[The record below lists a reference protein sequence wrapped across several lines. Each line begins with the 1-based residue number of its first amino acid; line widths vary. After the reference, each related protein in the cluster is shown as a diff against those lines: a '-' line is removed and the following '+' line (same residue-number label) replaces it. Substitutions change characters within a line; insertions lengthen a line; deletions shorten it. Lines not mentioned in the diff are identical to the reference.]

1 MKKVFF
7 AAVVIVIACICLFG
21 FSGCVDAR
29 EEPEHS
35 VSIVMAVRDNFPK
48 IQYNNESLYETI
60 YDAAYSWGYI
70 SAVVADGDPSVMGN
84 WKINNPNK
92 GINDAKRRQL
102 ATNCTETI
110 ISNLMTFSPDD
121 TEGDTLRAIK
131 ISADALNST
140 DSDIKTLVVY
150 DSGLGT
156 AGVLNFAAKNILG
169 VPAETVV
176 KQLEEDFAIPDLSGI
191 DVVWTGIGQVAGEQE
206 TLASSYEHKLEML
219 WAEILKAAGAKS
231 VNFDRTPL
239 PAVENEGDM
248 PFCSVV
254 PVVADTLDV
263 DVAESVPDVVKF
275 DENSSV
281 KFKSNKAEFVDEKA
295 AEKELLPIAEY
306 LLAYPDESFYIL
318 GMTATVPGGD
328 GGKQLSLKRAEACKE
343 LLVKNGVEAD
353 RLVCVGLGHTD
364 HPLRADDTDNNGNLI
379 EDAARVNRAVIFATE
394 NSELVDTLIVP
405 FIEGSI

>member
-1 MKKVFF
+1 
-7 AAVVIVIACICLFG
+7 
-21 FSGCVDAR
+21 
-29 EEPEHS
+29 
-35 VSIVMAVRDNFPK
+35 
-48 IQYNNESLYETI
+48 
-60 YDAAYSWGYI
+60 
-70 SAVVADGDPSVMGN
+70 
-84 WKINNPNK
+84 
-92 GINDAKRRQL
+92 
-102 ATNCTETI
+102 
-110 ISNLMTFSPDD
+110 
-121 TEGDTLRAIK
+121 
-131 ISADALNST
+131 
-140 DSDIKTLVVY
+140 
-150 DSGLGT
+150 
-156 AGVLNFAAKNILG
+156 
-169 VPAETVV
+169 
-176 KQLEEDFAIPDLSGI
+176 
-191 DVVWTGIGQVAGEQE
+191 
-206 TLASSYEHKLEML
+206 
-219 WAEILKAAGAKS
+219 
-231 VNFDRTPL
+231 
-239 PAVENEGDM
+239 
-248 PFCSVV
+248 V